1 MKPRHENSKNHDGNV
16 KHLVYNMERA
26 VIAMKEKTGKE
37 KVILLIDYK
46 GFSLF
51 NSPPM
56 KTSMEIL
63 HILQDH
69 YPERLKR
76 AYLINP
82 PMIFSSFWKV
92 ISPFVDPVTKDKIVF
107 LKGAE
112 VPRKLAEHC
121 DLDVIESC
129 LHGSDE
135 RPFDS
140 GKYLSSAFHMEFH
153 GILENEINMSSGIS
167 DEKDIAVEISD
178 STATVSV
185 TDD

>member
-1 MKPRHENSKNHDGNV
+1 MKPRHENSKNHEGNV

-26 VIAMKEKTGKE
+26 IAVMMEKTGKE

-46 GFSLF
+46 GFSFF

-76 AYLINP
+76 AYLINSP
-82 PMIFSSFWKV
+82 RIFSSFWSV
-92 ISPFVDPVTKDKIVF
+92 ISPFVDTVTKEKMVF
-107 LKGAE
+107 VKGDE
-112 VPRKLAEHC
+112 VPVKLAEIC
-121 DLDVIESC
+121 DMELIENC
-129 LHGSDE
+129 LHGLDD

-140 GKYLSSAFHMEFH
+140 MKYLSAPFHLDYH
-153 GILENEINMSSGIS
+153 QILEQEVNKIEPQESADTSTT
-167 DEKDIAVEISD
+167 VD
-178 STATVSV
+178 STSIPCGS
-185 TDD
+185 DQP